1 MRNYHKT
8 IEVPEGSRLFF
19 CTDVHGR
26 LDELNELLAQA
37 GFTETDYLISVG
49 DLNDRGPKS
58 LEALNMFLNP
68 KNPNLFALLGN
79 HEHMLMQKDLHNLFY
94 NGGQWALEQS
104 DETIDYLSRKLM
116 ENFFYAFTVKKDGH
130 TLGCVHA
137 EVPLDFS
144 SWDQFLDE
152 LVRPRVQLDAV
163 WSREIIY
170 GNSSAHL
177 DGVDYVLH
185 GHTCLPEPT
194 LVGNR
199 LYFDTGLWVGKQ
211 QGTLTLLEF
220 CNGHFE
226 EYKIELQ

>member
-1 MRNYHKT
+1 MNIHKV
-8 IEVPEGSRLFF
+8 IEVPDSARVFF

-26 LDELNELLAQA
+26 LDELTELLSQA
-37 GFTETDYLISVG
+37 GFTEKDYLISVG
-49 DLNDRGPKS
+49 DLTDRGPKS
-58 LEALNMFLNP
+58 LETLNMFLNP
-68 KNPNLFALLGN
+68 TKQNLHALLGN

-94 NGGQWALEQS
+94 NGGQWVLEQS

-116 ENFFYAFTVKKDGH
+116 EKFFYAFTIKKGGY

-137 EVPLDFS
+137 EVPMDFS

-152 LVRPRVQLDAV
+152 LVRPRVQLDAL

-170 GNSSAHL
+170 GGTSTHL

-199 LYFDTGLWVGKQ
+199 LYFDTGRWAKQ
-211 QGTLTLLEF
+211 QGELTLLEF
-220 CNGHFE
+220 CHDGRFE
-226 EYKIELQ
+226 EYKIELR